1 LGPNSSD
8 VTETA
13 AANMKPELNP
23 ISAVPVCRAREVPDA
38 ASKKNAIGVGISA
51 TESQPVLAK

>member
-1 LGPNSSD
+1 
-8 VTETA
+8 
-13 AANMKPELNP
+13 
-23 ISAVPVCRAREVPDA
+23 VPVCRAREVPDA